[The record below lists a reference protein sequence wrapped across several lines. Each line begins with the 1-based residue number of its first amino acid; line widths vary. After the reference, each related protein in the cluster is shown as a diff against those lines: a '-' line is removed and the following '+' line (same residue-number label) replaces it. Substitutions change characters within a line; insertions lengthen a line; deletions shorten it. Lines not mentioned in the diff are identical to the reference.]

1 MMSATVFAYLVH
13 LVHIVL
19 LMEVAHLLRFW
30 FCCQGFLVVHTLPEH
45 SRECCPRYDLLSNI
59 YAQKVLML
67 TGSTVQVGLLSK
79 DNMEQIPFAYKLYK
93 STRPS
98 KMALVSGFKETLCR
112 PVPID
117 FLGVW

>member
-1 MMSATVFAYLVH
+1 
-13 LVHIVL
+13 
-19 LMEVAHLLRFW
+19 
-30 FCCQGFLVVHTLPEH
+30 
-45 SRECCPRYDLLSNI
+45 
-59 YAQKVLML
+59 
-67 TGSTVQVGLLSK
+67 
-79 DNMEQIPFAYKLYK
+79 MEQIPFAYKLYK